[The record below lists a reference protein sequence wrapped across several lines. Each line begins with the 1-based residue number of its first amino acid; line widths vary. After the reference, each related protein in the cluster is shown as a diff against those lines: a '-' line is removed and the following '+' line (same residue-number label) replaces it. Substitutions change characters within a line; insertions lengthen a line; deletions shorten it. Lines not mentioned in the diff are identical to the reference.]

1 MGTETTRTI
10 NPSLHHCNL
19 LKSNSKNIGTKLYA
33 LKFKIKLTRSK
44 KLKRYFYQI
53 KIANP
58 YIFRQL
64 IYRWKAVK
72 MRKYSITLKNITSNV
87 LALIYCSLSILLHI
101 KMKMFMV
108 LSNNLLILGPLGRHI
123 GVLCPLSLP
132 YRIL

>member
-1 MGTETTRTI
+1 
-10 NPSLHHCNL
+10 
-19 LKSNSKNIGTKLYA
+19 
-33 LKFKIKLTRSK
+33 
-44 KLKRYFYQI
+44 
-53 KIANP
+53 
-58 YIFRQL
+58 
-64 IYRWKAVK
+64 